1 MSKILL
7 MCAGGMSTSIL
18 AKRMQQA
25 SKDLGRKDTIVAR
38 PAADIR
44 NRLLKEKPDV
54 LLIGPQIRFM
64 LGQIQSAAEGFD
76 LPMTVM
82 PNHEYGTMNGEAIM
96 ALAIKLMT
104 EHKNA

>member
-1 MSKILL
+1 MAKILL

-18 AKRMQQA
+18 AKHMQQA
-25 SKDLGRKDTIVAR
+25 STALGRQDVIVAR

-44 NRLLKEKPDV
+44 NRLLKEAPDV

-64 LGQIQSAAEGFD
+64 LSQIESAAEGFD

-82 PNHEYGTMNGEAIM
+82 PNHDYGTMNGEAMM
-96 ALAIKLMT
+96 ALAISLMPN
-104 EHKNA
+104 KNA

>member
-25 SKDLGRKDTIVAR
+25 SKNLGREDVIVAR

-44 NRLLKEKPDV
+44 NRLLNEKPDV

-64 LGQIQSAAEGFD
+64 LSQIQSAAEGFD

-82 PNHEYGTMNGEAIM
+82 PNHDYGTMNGEAIM

-104 EHKNA
+104 EPKNA